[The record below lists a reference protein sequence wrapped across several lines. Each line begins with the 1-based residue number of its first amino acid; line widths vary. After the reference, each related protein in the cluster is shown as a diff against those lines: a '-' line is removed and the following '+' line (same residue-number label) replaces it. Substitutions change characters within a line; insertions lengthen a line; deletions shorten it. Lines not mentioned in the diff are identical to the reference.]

1 MKLSLYVLITCIPKY
16 TKIQKQIL
24 QTLNHTRTQMI
35 QSILWTYLIVK
46 KGRFSKGKKKKG
58 MTSYNK
64 KIRLS
69 KTFICNFQIC
79 ILRENI
85 FFSLVTTPVPHTRNC
100 SNSLQE
106 AESDCP
112 TWCKMWSP
120 ILGTEQSQKPSS
132 PLTEWEQLCREGPQ
146 GHSGEVDEKSAVQ
159 PHSEW
164 WLTNTA
170 QHWQEHGQQVQK
182 WHFPL
187 FSTHEITW
195 GVLRPA
201 LGCQH
206 EAHWGRWGWR
216 PPKWLQMDGAR
227 SVQPREKGSTIAV
240 FSYKM
245 GSVMEDGAR
254 HFLVAPKEQE
264 AHFVARGAP
273 TR

>member
-1 MKLSLYVLITCIPKY
+1 
-16 TKIQKQIL
+16 
-24 QTLNHTRTQMI
+24 
-35 QSILWTYLIVK
+35 
-46 KGRFSKGKKKKG
+46 